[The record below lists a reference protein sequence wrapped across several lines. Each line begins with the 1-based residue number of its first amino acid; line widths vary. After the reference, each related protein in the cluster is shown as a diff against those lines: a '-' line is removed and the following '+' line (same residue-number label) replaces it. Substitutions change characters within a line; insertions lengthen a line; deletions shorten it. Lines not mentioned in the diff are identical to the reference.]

1 MEDDM
6 LGFCSGFLEVLV
18 HFSIFLMWLLA
29 GSIFININSKNTL
42 KVQKLFRKYSLC
54 FQIIIYLT
62 FLTPSLTCRLIQKFV
77 KNITYFIMAYFINT
91 SSSRMN

>member
-1 MEDDM
+1 M
-6 LGFCSGFLEVLV
+6 LGFCSGFLEALV
-18 HFSIFLMWLLA
+18 HFSLFLMWLLA

-42 KVQKLFRKYSLC
+42 KVQKLFRKYSLS

-77 KNITYFIMAYFINT
+77 KNITYFIVAYFINT